1 MFSNNNNNNNL
12 DKFQFN
18 FRLVNTIQQRKKS
31 SSLII
36 ENNDNKFPIVIE
48 KYPESK
54 LKSLKDS
61 GFYVDKQKTLSDFKN
76 EFLNQIFTEN
86 ELNELIF
93 ITENNIEL
101 NLKEKI
107 EIIYFNYYSEEDNYL
122 YLHYLTKNEK
132 KVFNIQPIENI
143 NEINLKIASNI
154 KKIIENE
161 PLYIRRKRFFE
172 FKNKNKV
179 LNRVPIVLIK
189 DPNCKNFEGFD
200 KINKL
205 YPDYAKMADFMFI
218 IKQQLN
224 LNAEDALFFLVN
236 GKKIVLGDEVMGNI
250 YKQYRYKDGL
260 LYIVFSDEKIW
271 GGI

>member
-1 MFSNNNNNNNL
+1 MISPSTSNL

-18 FRLVNTIQQRKKS
+18 FRLVNTIQQRKKT

-36 ENNDNKFPIVIE
+36 ENNENKFPIVIE
-48 KYPESK
+48 KFPESN
-54 LKSLKDS
+54 LKTLKES
-61 GFYVDKQKTLSDFKN
+61 GFYVDKEKTLNEFKN
-76 EFLNQIFTEN
+76 EFLNEIFNEK

-93 ITENNIEL
+93 LTENNIEV

-122 YLHYLTKNEK
+122 YLHYINKFEK
-132 KVFNIQPIENI
+132 KDFNIQPIQNNNEN
-143 NEINLKIASNI
+143 NLKMANNI

-161 PLYIRRKRFFE
+161 PLYLRRKRFFE

-189 DPNCKNFEGFD
+189 DPNCKNFQGFD
-200 KINKL
+200 KMNKL
-205 YPDYAKMADFMFI
+205 YPDYAKMADFMLM
-218 IKQQLN
+218 IKQKLN
-224 LNAEDALFFLVN
+224 LDPEDALFFLVN

-250 YKQYRYKDGL
+250 YKQYKYNDGL

-271 GGI
+271 G